1 MIRKRGK
8 MMCFM
13 PYLGMSLIL
22 GFMSCFP
29 IVLSEQVFN
38 LDEVLTNKNDFIRC
52 LFMWQFAVYD
62 FEVEYINKLGIIIV
76 ETLVSIVIFPAN
88 IITFGMLTIFL
99 ISKGICIVFY
109 EFFKIK
115 NDDESEK

>member
-1 MIRKRGK
+1 